1 MNVARMRETHVTTQP
16 NERYEISSA
25 DAWRNLI
32 GNMWTRWS
40 DGADPGDPETAHA
53 RIRAGIVLPH
63 VEPKFRLR
71 GDDVF
76 FCIGSCFARN
86 IEEHLMYRRL
96 PVLSRSVPFGD
107 RRARPNSF
115 VNKYTPASILNELRW
130 SLDGI
135 PFPDSSLVEDDGMWR
150 DLHLHAS
157 VPPAPLEAV
166 RERRAQVRA
175 YFERVR
181 EATVVVVT
189 LGLVETWED
198 AEAGV
203 MLNTPPSL
211 WTARRFPGRFRL
223 VVTDYAQNLAVLREI
238 YDIVNRAAP
247 SGVRIVV
254 TVSPVPMSET
264 FTGKDVT
271 VANTYSKSTLRAAA
285 EDSARGYDNVDYF
298 PSYEAVT
305 VSDRARTYN
314 AGDDL
319 HVLNSAV
326 EAIATRFLEA
336 YGAGGAAPH
345 PEFVEID
352 YLYANPDVHEAVLDQ
367 RFTSGYEHW
376 LAHGRAEGRRLRAE
390 SRPVEIERLVGP

>member
-1 MNVARMRETHVTTQP
+1 MRETHATMQP
-16 NERYEISSA
+16 NERYEIA
-25 DAWRNLI
+25 GVDAWRNAVTNKW
-32 GNMWTRWS
+32 GHWS
-40 DGADPGDPETAHA
+40 DGTDPGPPETAHA
-53 RIRAGIVLPH
+53 RIKTGIVLPH

-71 GDDVF
+71 SDDVF

-130 SLDGI
+130 SLGEI
-135 PFPDSSLVEDDGMWR
+135 PFPNASLVEDDGMWR
-150 DLHLHAS
+150 DLHLHPS
-157 VPPAPLEAV
+157 VPPAPLDSV

-175 YFERVR
+175 YFERMR
-181 EATVVVVT
+181 EATVVVIT
-189 LGLVETWED
+189 LGLVETWYD

-203 MLNTPPSL
+203 MLNTAPSL
-211 WTARRFPGRFRL
+211 WTTRRFPDRYRL
-223 VVTDYAQNLAVLREI
+223 VVTDYAQNIAVLHEVYGI
-238 YDIVNRAAP
+238 LNRAVP
-247 SGVRIVV
+247 SGLRIVV
-254 TVSPVPMSET
+254 TVSPVPLTDT

-271 VANTYSKSTLRAAA
+271 VANTYSKATLRAAA

-305 VSDRARTYN
+305 VSDRALTYN

-326 EAIATRFLEA
+326 EAIATHFLET

-352 YLYANPDVHEAVLDQ
+352 YLYANPDVHQAVLDQ
-367 RFTSGYEHW
+367 RFASGYEHW